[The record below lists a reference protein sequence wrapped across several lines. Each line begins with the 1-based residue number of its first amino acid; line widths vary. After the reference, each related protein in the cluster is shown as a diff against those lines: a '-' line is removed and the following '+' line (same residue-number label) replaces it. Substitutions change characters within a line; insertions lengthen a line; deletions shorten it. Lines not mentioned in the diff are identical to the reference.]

1 LNFIIKEKKPFISSL
16 GELITMAGLDDAFM
30 NPLEEF
36 RETSLT
42 VANGSNTNHQLGTVE
57 KIEERSSSST
67 PSSSSETNN
76 KNGA

>member
-1 LNFIIKEKKPFISSL
+1 
-16 GELITMAGLDDAFM
+16 MAGLDDAFM
-30 NPLEEF
+30 NPLDEF